1 MLEYCHKKNIP
12 FCENEKRFYDVMK
25 SKQNHKYWVEN
36 WKKYCNLN
44 IVDPPPKKPV
54 EIPQNNNFLRALMA
68 MAKRKKEAS
77 AAAQSS

>member
-1 MLEYCHKKNIP
+1 MSSFKNPTYEINHKKGNGVTSLPTLLDYCHKKNIP

-44 IVDPPPKKPV
+44 IVDPPVKPA
-54 EIPQNNNFLRALMA
+54 EIP
-68 MAKRKKEAS
+68 
-77 AAAQSS
+77 